1 MLDVKSSSD
10 STLRVA
16 GLFAGIGGLELG
28 FHALGATTEL
38 LCEFWEPA
46 RTVLRENFPGVPMHD
61 DVRTLTG
68 LPDVDVVTA
77 GFPCT
82 DLSQAGRQAGI
93 EGENSGL
100 IKHLFD
106 LLSDSSPRWVVIENV
121 RNMLALDKGK
131 AMAYLV
137 SELERLGYR
146 WAYRVVD
153 SRFTGVPQRRQ
164 RVLMVASKDDD
175 PADVLLSHD
184 AGEPHEARYSADA
197 FGFYW
202 TEGNTGI
209 GWAEDAIPTL
219 KGGSSMGISSAPAI
233 WIPQQEVGKA
243 IVTPHISDG
252 EVLQGFEAGWTAS
265 VNGRVG
271 HRWKLVGNAVTVG
284 VSTWLAEQLVAP
296 QVYDRTGDI
305 DCAGAARWPL
315 AAWGHQ
321 GKRWASNVSMW
332 PAHQPY
338 RHLLDVVDVTQ
349 AHPLSLR
356 ATKGFRSRLEASRLR
371 YSPAF
376 MDALKLHEKHMEAEA
391 LVKK

>member
-1 MLDVKSSSD
+1 MFDAASFSD
-10 STLRVA
+10 SNLRVA
-16 GLFAGIGGLELG
+16 GLFTGIGGLELG
-28 FHALGATTEL
+28 FHALGARTEL
-38 LCEFWEPA
+38 LCEFWDPA
-46 RTVLRENFPGVPMHD
+46 QTVLRKNFPGVPMHD

-93 EGENSGL
+93 EGKNSGL

-131 AMAYLV
+131 AMAFLV

-153 SRFTGVPQRRQ
+153 SRFTGIPQRRQ

-175 PADVLLSHD
+175 PADVLLSLD
-184 AGEPHEARYSADA
+184 AGEPKSTRYSADA

-209 GWAEDAIPTL
+209 GWADDAIPTL

-233 WIPQQEVGKA
+233 WIPRQEVGSA
-243 IVTPHISDG
+243 IVTPHIGDG
-252 EVLQGFEAGWTAS
+252 EALQGFEKGWTGS

-284 VSTWLAEQLVAP
+284 VSKWLAEQLVAP
-296 QVYDRTGDI
+296 QAYDRSGDI
-305 DCAGAARWPL
+305 DCAGATRWPL
-315 AAWGHQ
+315 AAWGYQ
-321 GKRWASNVSMW
+321 GKRWASSVSMW
-332 PAHQPY
+332 PTHQPY
-338 RHLLDVVDVTQ
+338 SHLLDVVDVTQ

-356 ATKGFRSRLEASRLR
+356 ATKGFRTRLEASRLR
-371 YSPAF
+371 YSPDF
-376 MDALKLHEKHMEAEA
+376 MDALKLHEKHMEAKS
-391 LVKK
+391 LLN

>member
-1 MLDVKSSSD
+1 MFDATPSSD
-10 STLRVA
+10 INLRVA

-28 FHALGATTEL
+28 FRALGARTEL
-38 LCEFWEPA
+38 LCEFWDPA
-46 RTVLRENFPGVPMHD
+46 QTVLRENFPDVPMHD

-131 AMAYLV
+131 AMAFLV

-175 PADVLLSHD
+175 PADALLSLD
-184 AGEPHEARYSADA
+184 AGEPESARYSADA

-233 WIPQQEVGKA
+233 WIPHQEVGGS

-252 EVLQGFEAGWTAS
+252 EALQGFERGWTSS

-271 HRWKLVGNAVTVG
+271 NRWKLVGNAVTVG
-284 VSTWLAEQLVAP
+284 VSKWLAEQLVSP
-296 QVYDRTGDI
+296 QAYDRSGDI
-305 DCAGAARWPL
+305 DCAGAVRWPL
-315 AAWGHQ
+315 AAWGYQ

-332 PAHQPY
+332 PIHKPY
-338 RHLLDVVDVTQ
+338 SHLLDIVDVGQ

-356 ATKGFRSRLEASRLR
+356 ATKGFRTRLEASRLR
-371 YSPAF
+371 YSPDF
-376 MDALKLHEKHMEAEA
+376 MDALRLHEKHMEAEA
-391 LVKK
+391 LLK

>member
-1 MLDVKSSSD
+1 MLDAMPSSD
-10 STLRVA
+10 SNLRVA

-28 FHALGATTEL
+28 FQALGARTEL
-38 LCEFWEPA
+38 LCEFWHPA
-46 RTVLRENFPGVPMHD
+46 QTVLRENFPGVPMHA

-106 LLSDSSPRWVVIENV
+106 LLADNSPRWVVIENV

-131 AMAYLV
+131 AMAFLV

-175 PADVLLSHD
+175 PADALLSLD
-184 AGEPHEARYSADA
+184 AGEPEATRYSADA

-202 TEGNTGI
+202 TEGNTGL

-233 WIPQQEVGKA
+233 WIPHQEVGSA
-243 IVTPHISDG
+243 VVTPHISDG
-252 EVLQGFEAGWTAS
+252 EALQGFERGWTGA

-271 HRWKLVGNAVTVG
+271 HRWKLVGNAVTVD
-284 VSTWLAEQLVAP
+284 VSKWLAEQLVAP
-296 QVYDRTGDI
+296 RSYDRSGDI

-315 AAWGHQ
+315 AAWGYQ

-332 PAHQPY
+332 PVHRPY
-338 RHLLDVVDVTQ
+338 SHLLDIVDLAQ

-356 ATKGFRSRLEASRLR
+356 ATKGFRTRLEASRLR
-371 YSPAF
+371 YSPDF
-376 MDALKLHEKHMEAEA
+376 MDALRLHEKFMEAEA
-391 LVKK
+391 LLK

>member
-1 MLDVKSSSD
+1 MFDATPSSD
-10 STLRVA
+10 SNLRVA

-28 FHALGATTEL
+28 FQALGARTEL
-38 LCEFWEPA
+38 LCEFWGPA
-46 RTVLRENFPGVPMHD
+46 QTVLREKFPGVPMHE

-131 AMAYLV
+131 AMAFLV

-153 SRFTGVPQRRQ
+153 SRFTGIPQRRQ

-175 PADVLLSHD
+175 PADALLSLD
-184 AGEPHEARYSADA
+184 AGEPEPTRYSADA

-233 WIPQQEVGKA
+233 WIPHQEVGNA
-243 IVTPHISDG
+243 IITPHISDG
-252 EVLQGFEAGWTAS
+252 EALQGFERGWTGA

-284 VSTWLAEQLVAP
+284 VSKWLAEQLVAP
-296 QVYDRTGDI
+296 QTYDRSSDI

-315 AAWGHQ
+315 AAWGYQ

-332 PAHQPY
+332 PIHQSHS
-338 RHLLDVVDVTQ
+338 HLLDVVDVTQ

-356 ATKGFRSRLEASRLR
+356 ATKGFRTRLEASRLR
-371 YSPAF
+371 YSPDF
-376 MDALKLHEKHMEAEA
+376 MDALRLHEKHMEAEA
-391 LVKK
+391 LLK